1 MLRLATE
8 SDVTGLAAIQVEALP
23 KDLLPRLGRR
33 FLENCF
39 YPAVLACPDAFILV
53 EERED
58 DIDGF
63 CIFVGDTGA
72 LTREILSRGLGLLS
86 AILIRSFKD
95 PGIMFAFAALVGT
108 RIQMQDVRTS
118 LPEPPLPEI
127 YLMAVRK
134 NRQGQGLGG
143 RLIHEG
149 VDRLRGRYRSC
160 MVRTDK
166 EDACRFYSRNGF
178 VKFGLEKRGRRR
190 FSLLVHDWSH
200 S

>member
-1 MLRLATE
+1 
-8 SDVTGLAAIQVEALP
+8 
-23 KDLLPRLGRR
+23 
-33 FLENCF
+33 
-39 YPAVLACPDAFILV
+39 
-53 EERED
+53 
-58 DIDGF
+58 
-63 CIFVGDTGA
+63 
-72 LTREILSRGLGLLS
+72 
-86 AILIRSFKD
+86 
-95 PGIMFAFAALVGT
+95 MFAFAALVGT
-108 RIQMQDVRTS
+108 RIQMQDGRTS

-178 VKFGLEKRGRRR
+178 VKFGLEKRGGRR
-190 FSLLVHDWSH
+190 FFLLVRDWSD